1 MGGLMQKQMDSKIKH
16 FGVIQSIESN
26 HVKVRIA
33 QTSACET
40 CSASGHC
47 SASESKEKI
56 IDVYNVPKQ
65 QQFKVGDGVILVE
78 SQATGM
84 KAVFLG
90 FGIPFLILIA
100 TLFISMKLTANEPFA
115 ALLSLASLIPYYAIL
130 YIMRG
135 KLRRKLTFHIEQ
147 AVAGDA

>member
-1 MGGLMQKQMDSKIKH
+1 MQKQMDSKIKH

-33 QTSACET
+33 QKSACET

-90 FGIPFLILIA
+90 FGIPFLILTA
-100 TLFISMKLTANEPFA
+100 TLFISMKFTANEPFCGSIKPC
-115 ALLSLASLIPYYAIL
+115 LTDTILRYIVHHERQITQKTHIPY
-130 YIMRG
+130 
-135 KLRRKLTFHIEQ
+135 
-147 AVAGDA
+147 

>member
-1 MGGLMQKQMDSKIKH
+1 
-16 FGVIQSIESN
+16 
-26 HVKVRIA
+26 
-33 QTSACET
+33 
-40 CSASGHC
+40 
-47 SASESKEKI
+47 
-56 IDVYNVPKQ
+56 
-65 QQFKVGDGVILVE
+65 
-78 SQATGM
+78 M

-90 FGIPFLILIA
+90 FGIPFLILTA